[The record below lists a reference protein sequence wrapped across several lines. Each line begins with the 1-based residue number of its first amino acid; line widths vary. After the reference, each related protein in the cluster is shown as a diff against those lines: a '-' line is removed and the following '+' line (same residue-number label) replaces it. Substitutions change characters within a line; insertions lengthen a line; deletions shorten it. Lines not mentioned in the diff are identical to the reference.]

1 MMKKVLTAALALLF
15 PARAALAG
23 VDFDGGGFGLKEE
36 LSRPGVSAPVPTGG
50 VKDITVMVY
59 LNARNDL
66 ERFGLADVNEMEQVG
81 STSGMNVVAELGRS
95 AGYDQS
101 EGDWSGSRRY
111 LVGVDADTSTITSPV
126 LQNLPSVDMGDWR
139 HLAEFGKWA
148 KTRFP
153 AKRYMLIVWNHG
165 SGWEKGLP
173 AGGGLRGISYD
184 TDTGSHISP
193 AELALA
199 LKEMGGVDVYA
210 SDACRMQTAEVAYEL
225 RGQAAVIVGSEEDEY
240 SSGYYYPWFLGKLS
254 EKTGASPEEAAALA
268 VEAFREFYAYFDR
281 GATHSALRAGALE
294 GLAAGLKAWS
304 AAFMASGERDLARAA
319 KKKAQTFR
327 IRDSKDIYDLVR
339 VVTEGTANP
348 ELAALGRGLMEYMDE
363 SLFAANGTV
372 TAEYA
377 NARGLAVYAP
387 VSTYNPAYDGGAWAR
402 ASGWDEFARWYAGV
416 RPEED
421 SWFPEVKGD
430 D

>member
-1 MMKKVLTAALALLF
+1 MVRIFFLLLAL
-15 PARAALAG
+15 PAAAAAAG
-23 VDFDGGGFGLKEE
+23 
-36 LSRPGVSAPVPTGG
+36 PGAWVEAIAPAVPAPAVSAPVPARE

-81 STSGMNVVAELGRS
+81 STPGMNVVAELGRS

-111 LVGVDADTSTITSPV
+111 LVGVDADTGTITSPV
-126 LQNLPSVDMGDWR
+126 LQSFPSADMGDWR

-148 KTRFP
+148 KANFP

-165 SGWEKGLP
+165 SGWEKLVPSYGP
-173 AGGGLRGISYD
+173 RGISYD

-193 AELALA
+193 SELALA

-225 RGQAAVIVGSEEDEY
+225 RRHAAVIVGSEEDEY

-254 EKTGASPEEAAALA
+254 DKTAASPEEAAAFA

-281 GATHSALRAGALE
+281 GATHSALRASALGE
-294 GLAAGLKAWS
+294 LAGKLRAWS

-327 IRDSKDIYDLVR
+327 IRDSKDLYDLVR
-339 VVTEGTANP
+339 VVTAGTASP
-348 ELAALGRGLMEYMDE
+348 EFAALGSELLAFMDD
-363 SLFAANGTV
+363 SLIVANAAV

-377 NARGLAVYAP
+377 NARGLAAYAP
-387 VSTYNPAYDGGAWAR
+387 VSVYNPAYAGGAWAED
-402 ASGWDEFARWYAGV
+402 SGWDEFARWYAGV

-421 SWFPEVKGD
+421 SWFPEVKSGGD
-430 D
+430 DGI

>member
-1 MMKKVLTAALALLF
+1 MAFVFSLLLLLPAGAAAETVVWGEAVKSAI
-15 PARAALAG
+15 PAPAVSSPVPAG
-23 VDFDGGGFGLKEE
+23 V
-36 LSRPGVSAPVPTGG
+36 

-66 ERFGLADVNEMEQVG
+66 ERFGMADVNEMEQVG
-81 STSGMNVVAELGRS
+81 STPGMNVVAELGRS

-111 LVGVDADTSTITSPV
+111 LVGVGVDTGTITSPV
-126 LQNLPSVDMGDWR
+126 LQELPAVDMGDWR

-148 KTRFP
+148 KNNFP

-165 SGWEKGLP
+165 SGWEKSALP
-173 AGGGLRGISYD
+173 GGPRGISYD

-225 RGQAAVIVGSEEDEY
+225 RGQADVIVGSEEDEY

-254 EKTGASPEEAAALA
+254 DKTSASPEETAGFA

-294 GLAAGLKAWS
+294 GLAARLKAWS

-339 VVTEGTANP
+339 VVTAGTANP
-348 ELAALGRGLMEYMDE
+348 ELAALGRGLLEYMDG

-387 VSTYNPAYDGGAWAR
+387 VSTYNPAYYGGAWAR

-430 D
+430 E